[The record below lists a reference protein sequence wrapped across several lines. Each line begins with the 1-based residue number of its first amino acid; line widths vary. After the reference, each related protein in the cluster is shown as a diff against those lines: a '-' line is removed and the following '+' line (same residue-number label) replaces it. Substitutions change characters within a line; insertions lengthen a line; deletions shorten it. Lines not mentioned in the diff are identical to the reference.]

1 MAHTISRLARE
12 EHRLVDIRGD
22 SAPSKVSRES
32 TVTHEHDVI
41 RVGDLF
47 PTWSTLRDMTAIVM
61 NADDRTLVQRSKNY
75 FFITLRHRCY
85 RTSIRHQSVKSVA
98 DILAKQN
105 RGLLL
110 DIFVFVL
117 NIFLM
122 QRLTRAFIDLFA
134 LASAGQ
140 PRAQLALLFVCVAMY
155 GLPVAGAILLRWHFH
170 QRLKEEGKSIDEAP
184 LGCLFSPIFYF
195 CLNIVIMSA
204 IVAGFGQMFFGD
216 RLMADGGIFLP
227 LIFGGLIL
235 TILQTVL
242 IYRYFSV
249 PQKPPRF
256 EFLRRPESEMLGD
269 VCIFANMILFQVAWN
284 LLTFGSMRRPSGP
297 GEFIGRLFILCFI
310 ALLIYFPP
318 RMFYLAEDI
327 NRGRTWLFM
336 LLANSPVIVR
346 LLIGTK
352 QWQ

>member
-1 MAHTISRLARE
+1 ML
-12 EHRLVDIRGD
+12 
-22 SAPSKVSRES
+22 P
-32 TVTHEHDVI
+32 
-41 RVGDLF
+41 
-47 PTWSTLRDMTAIVM
+47 
-61 NADDRTLVQRSKNY
+61 N
-75 FFITLRHRCY
+75 
-85 RTSIRHQSVKSVA
+85 
-98 DILAKQN
+98 ILAKQN

-122 QRLTRAFIDLFA
+122 QRLTRSFIDLFS
-134 LASAGQ
+134 LASAEQ
-140 PRAQLALLFVCVAMY
+140 TLAQLALLLVCVGMY
-155 GLPVAGAILLRWHFH
+155 VLPVAGAVLLRWHFH
-170 QRLKEEGKSIDEAP
+170 QRLKEGGKSVDETSMG
-184 LGCLFSPIFYF
+184 GCLFHPIFYF

-204 IVAGFGQMFFGD
+204 IIAGFGQMLFGD

-227 LIFGGLIL
+227 LTFGGLIL

-242 IYRYFSV
+242 VYRYFSA

-269 VCIFANMILFQVAWN
+269 VCIFANMVLFQVAWN
-284 LLTFGSMRRPSGP
+284 LLTFAPFGRPAGP
-297 GEFIGRLFILCFI
+297 AEFAGRLFFLSFI
-310 ALLIYFPP
+310 ALLVYFPP

-327 NRGRTWLFM
+327 DRGRTWLVM